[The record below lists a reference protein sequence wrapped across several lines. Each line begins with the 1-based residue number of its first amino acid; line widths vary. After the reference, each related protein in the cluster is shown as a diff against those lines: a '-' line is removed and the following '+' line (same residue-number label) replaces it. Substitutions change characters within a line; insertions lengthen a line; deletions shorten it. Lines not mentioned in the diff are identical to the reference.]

1 MIVLSFTASLNLPR
15 YVRVNTL
22 KTTLEEV
29 KKELTI
35 LGYELKKT
43 RQVSTNNGLM
53 LLENFVME

>member
-22 KTTLEEV
+22 KTTLGEV

-35 LGYELKKT
+35 LGYDLKKT

>member
-1 MIVLSFTASLNLPR
+1 MIVLSLTASLNLPR

-22 KTTLEEV
+22 KTTLGEV

-35 LGYELKKT
+35 LGYDLKKT

>member
-1 MIVLSFTASLNLPR
+1 MIVLSLTASLNLPR

-22 KTTLEEV
+22 KTTLGEV

-35 LGYELKKT
+35 LGYDLKKT

-53 LLENFVME
+53 LLGNFVME